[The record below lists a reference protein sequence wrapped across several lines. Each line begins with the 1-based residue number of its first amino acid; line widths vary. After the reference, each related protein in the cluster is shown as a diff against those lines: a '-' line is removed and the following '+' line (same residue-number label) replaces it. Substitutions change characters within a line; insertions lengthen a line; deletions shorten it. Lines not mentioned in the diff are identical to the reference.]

1 MVKSIQLPLQQV
13 RLFDKKSQKK
23 ILEYAGKKI
32 KEMYSDILT
41 NIYKI
46 NMYKRTAGNYIP
58 LEEIL
63 ESIDVKYDYQ
73 NVSLSI
79 FINEDKI
86 KWRDENGEPIHKVAM
101 WIDEPSESD
110 WKAIKKEQQDIEGQ
124 YVTSLEDY
132 WKTPIRNT
140 QEEELAIEFLYNN
153 IELFVKGDFAQ
164 YLQKIIKSEGKL

>member
-110 WKAIKKEQQDIEGQ
+110 WKAIKKE
-124 YVTSLEDY
+124 
-132 WKTPIRNT
+132 
-140 QEEELAIEFLYNN
+140 
-153 IELFVKGDFAQ
+153 
-164 YLQKIIKSEGKL
+164 